1 MLVIDSVEW
10 RVGARKQLRFAD
22 AATNLAQGGL
32 AVVGLDDDP
41 SGHVANGFDDTTDSH
56 IADTLDAGAGHC
68 DEGAVASIIRAGA
81 ATTEWLIGLGAT
93 FDPAPDN
100 PTV

>member
-41 SGHVANGFDDTTDSH
+41 SGHVANGFDDTTDSPSR
-56 IADTLDAGAGHC
+56 IRSMPVPDTAMKRLWFPSSA
-68 DEGAVASIIRAGA
+68 
-81 ATTEWLIGLGAT
+81 
-93 FDPAPDN
+93 PALRRPSG
-100 PTV
+100 